1 MLSENIAKLVQ
12 YGIECGLTP
21 ECERTYT
28 TNLLLEV
35 FGEDEYAEPSEEY
48 HNVDLE
54 STLKELLDEAC
65 SRGIIED
72 SIVYRDLFDTKLMNC
87 LMPRPAQVQKE
98 FAEKYEQSPQAA
110 TDYFYKLSQDSDY
123 IRRYRVCKD
132 RRWTVESDYG
142 TIDITINLSKPEK
155 DPKAIAA
162 AKNAKVPVAVHFDH
176 GKTIE
181 KITQA
186 LEIGFTSV
194 MFDGS
199 HLPLDENI
207 EFTKKIIEIAR
218 KYDASVEAEIGCV
231 GGSEDGSEDIAINC
245 TKPEDAVK
253 FENETSVDELAIA
266 IGNAHGNYKS
276 TPKLRFDIL
285 SEVEQK
291 THTPLVLHGG
301 TGISPYD
308 FVKCSK
314 TGIKK
319 INIATAT
326 FDRVEQSVRSAYE
339 SGSIN
344 GYYDLQGAEV
354 EGAYQNAKKHI
365 LIFGTDNKA

>member
-1 MLSENIAKLVQ
+1 MLVNM
-12 YGIECGLTP
+12 
-21 ECERTYT
+21 
-28 TNLLLEV
+28 
-35 FGEDEYAEPSEEY
+35 
-48 HNVDLE
+48 
-54 STLKELLDEAC
+54 
-65 SRGIIED
+65 
-72 SIVYRDLFDTKLMNC
+72 RDLLSD
-87 LMPRPAQVQKE
+87 AQKGNYAVGSFSVANMEMVLGVIKA
-98 FAEKYEQSPQAA
+98 AEELNAPIILQIAEVRLKQSP
-110 TDYFYKLSQDSDY
+110 LE
-123 IRRYRVCKD
+123 IIGPLMV
-132 RRWTVESDYG
+132 
-142 TIDITINLSKPEK
+142 
-155 DPKAIAA
+155 AA
-162 AKNAKVPVAVHFDH
+162 AKNSKVPVAVHFDH

-186 LEIGFTSV
+186 LDIGFTSV

-218 KYDASVEAEIGCV
+218 KYGASVEAEIGCV

-253 FENETSVDELAIA
+253 FENETGVDALAIA

-301 TGISPYD
+301 TGISPDD
-308 FVKCSK
+308 FVRCSK

>member
-1 MLSENIAKLVQ
+1 MLVNM
-12 YGIECGLTP
+12 
-21 ECERTYT
+21 
-28 TNLLLEV
+28 
-35 FGEDEYAEPSEEY
+35 
-48 HNVDLE
+48 
-54 STLKELLDEAC
+54 
-65 SRGIIED
+65 
-72 SIVYRDLFDTKLMNC
+72 RDLLSD
-87 LMPRPAQVQKE
+87 AQKGNYAVGSFSVANMEMVLGVIKA
-98 FAEKYEQSPQAA
+98 AEELNAPIILQIAEVRLKQSP
-110 TDYFYKLSQDSDY
+110 LE
-123 IRRYRVCKD
+123 IIGPLMV
-132 RRWTVESDYG
+132 
-142 TIDITINLSKPEK
+142 
-155 DPKAIAA
+155 AA

-207 EFTKKIIEIAR
+207 EFTKKIIKIAR
-218 KYDASVEAEIGCV
+218 KYGASVEAEIGCV

-253 FENETSVDELAIA
+253 FENETGVDALAIA

-301 TGISPYD
+301 TGISPDD
-308 FVKCSK
+308 FVRCSK

-365 LIFGTDNKA
+365 LIFATDNKA